1 MLIRGLSEGKVMGK
15 FQVVVWCEACQGDE
29 EGCFGG
35 AVQVLPGVFGSRED
49 AEKAGA
55 HYCADLPYRYRVEP
69 TPGMHVAS
77 ASAEIREPL
86 SASGALVF

>member
-1 MLIRGLSEGKVMGK
+1 MGT

-35 AVQVLPGVFGSRED
+35 ANQVLPAVFGSCED
-49 AEKAGA
+49 AERAGA
-55 HYCADLPYRYRVEP
+55 HYCAALPYRYRVEP
-69 TPGMHVAS
+69 APGTHVAS
-77 ASAEIREPL
+77 ASSDSRESL

>member
-1 MLIRGLSEGKVMGK
+1 MGK

-35 AVQVLPGVFGSRED
+35 AIQVLPAVFGSREE
-49 AEKAGA
+49 AEKAGT

-69 TPGMHVAS
+69 AAS
-77 ASAEIREPL
+77 AHAVSAPSNGREPL
-86 SASGALVF
+86 SVSGALVY